1 MDNATLI
8 RSFVESVVAGKN
20 ALMSNADL
28 RIEPIGDTLQLWAK
42 QEGMVSSAK
51 PTQKTASVILKDKTH
66 YWPTLHNTLIENS
79 FLPTHPAPSKGFY
92 QYEFAKVPPSYE
104 VNYTDGLLLLQ
115 AWWQYRQQ
123 EDRSGLLGM
132 LVWHGRTWYPV
143 RNIDCTQGTLS
154 ILSWGNEISVQPS
167 ERVVWLLKV
176 ESKSESSSESS
187 KDLTGSEVQSAS
199 SVESSQVT
207 TEENSVPSPSLSSSS
222 KCIGNYL
229 LEAGLLSA
237 AQVDVI
243 LSDQA
248 STGMRFGEIAV
259 SRGWLKEQTIEY
271 LMKHLIMPQQ
281 SLPLDLNEDLVE
293 DLPSEVAER
302 LQALSPKSI
311 HERDT
316 LVISGRPDEDPP
328 KKRLGDKGS
337 K

>member
-1 MDNATLI
+1 MDNVSLI
-8 RSFVESVVAGKN
+8 HSFVESVGAGKSTLIAN
-20 ALMSNADL
+20 AEL

-42 QEGMVSSAK
+42 QEGMISSAR
-51 PTQKTASVILKDKTH
+51 PTTKTASIILKDKTH
-66 YWPTLHNTLIENS
+66 YWATLHNVLLENS
-79 FLPTHPAPSKGFY
+79 FLPTHPAPAKGFY
-92 QYEFAKVPPSYE
+92 QYEFAKIPPHYE

-115 AWWQYRQQ
+115 AWWQYQQQ

-132 LVWHGRTWYPV
+132 LVWHGKTWYPV
-143 RNIDCTQGTLS
+143 RNIDCNQGTLS

-167 ERVVWLLKV
+167 ARVVWLLKV
-176 ESKSESSSESS
+176 NPATESSTTDQDSTPSFEALFAVDAAESI
-187 KDLTGSEVQSAS
+187 
-199 SVESSQVT
+199 
-207 TEENSVPSPSLSSSS
+207 PSPSLISSS

-281 SLPLDLNEDLVE
+281 STPIIVQEDIVE
-293 DLPSEVAER
+293 DFPNEGSERSQDPSA
-302 LQALSPKSI
+302 KSI
-311 HERDT
+311 HDRDT
-316 LVISGRPDEDPP
+316 LVI
-328 KKRLGDKGS
+328 
-337 K
+337 

>member
-20 ALMSNADL
+20 ALMSNAEL

-42 QEGMVSSAK
+42 QEGMVSSAR
-51 PTQKTASVILKDKTH
+51 PTQKAPKTASVILKDKTH
-66 YWPTLHNTLIENS
+66 YWPTLHNTLLENS

-176 ESKSESSSESS
+176 EPKPESS
-187 KDLTGSEVQSAS
+187 KNTAGSEATSIHSAQSS
-199 SVESSQVT
+199 SGVEESQAT
-207 TEENSVPSPSLSSSS
+207 AAENSVPSPSLSSSS

-281 SLPLDLNEDLVE
+281 SLPLDLNEDQVE
-293 DLPSEVAER
+293 DLPNEVVER
-302 LQALSPKSI
+302 LKELSPKSI

-316 LVISGRPDEDPP
+316 LVISGRTDEDPP
-328 KKRLGDKGS
+328 KKG
-337 K
+337 

>member
-1 MDNATLI
+1 MDNVSLI
-8 RSFVESVVAGKN
+8 HSFVESVVAGKSTLIAN
-20 ALMSNADL
+20 AEL

-42 QEGMVSSAK
+42 QEGMISSAR
-51 PTQKTASVILKDKTH
+51 PTRNHSSIILKDKTH
-66 YWPTLHNTLIENS
+66 YWPTLHNVLLENS
-79 FLPTHPAPSKGFY
+79 CLPTHPAPAKGFY
-92 QYEFAKVPPSYE
+92 QYEFAKVPPHYE
-104 VNYTDGLLLLQ
+104 VNYSDGLLLLQ
-115 AWWQYRQQ
+115 AWWQYQQQ

-132 LVWHGRTWYPV
+132 LVWHGKTWYPV
-143 RNIDCTQGTLS
+143 RNIDCTHGTLS

-176 ESKSESSSESS
+176 DPAKESSTPI
-187 KDLTGSEVQSAS
+187 DSAS
-199 SVESSQVT
+199 TPSL
-207 TEENSVPSPSLSSSS
+207 EELFAVDAEGSVPSPSLMSSS

-281 SLPLDLNEDLVE
+281 STPISLQEDVVE
-293 DLPSEVAER
+293 DFPNEGSER
-302 LQALSPKSI
+302 SQDLSAKSI
-311 HERDT
+311 HDRDT
-316 LVISGRPDEDPP
+316 LAI
-328 KKRLGDKGS
+328 
-337 K
+337 

>member
-8 RSFVESVVAGKN
+8 SSFVESVVVGKSALVAN
-20 ALMSNADL
+20 AEL

-42 QEGMVSSAK
+42 QEGMVSSAR
-51 PTQKTASVILKDKTH
+51 PAHKTASVILKDKTH
-66 YWPTLHNTLIENS
+66 YWAALHNTLLEHS

-92 QYEFAKVPPSYE
+92 QYELAKVPPHYE

-115 AWWQYRQQ
+115 AWWQYQQQ

-132 LVWHGRTWYPV
+132 LIWHSRTWYPV

-176 ESKSESSSESS
+176 NPVAETSNATASNDSDANGLAQTSE
-187 KDLTGSEVQSAS
+187 LGSEDAHLAIKPQSVS
-199 SVESSQVT
+199 
-207 TEENSVPSPSLSSSS
+207 SPSLSSSS

-271 LMKHLIMPQQ
+271 LMRHLIMPQQ
-281 SLPLDLNEDLVE
+281 SMPIDLDEDKVENLPNE
-293 DLPSEVAER
+293 STER
-302 LQALSPKSI
+302 LKDLSPKSI

-316 LVISGRPDEDPP
+316 LVISRRPDE
-328 KKRLGDKGS
+328 
-337 K
+337 

>member
-8 RSFVESVVAGKN
+8 RSFVESVVVGKSTLVAN
-20 ALMSNADL
+20 SEL

-42 QEGMVSSAK
+42 QEGMVSSAR
-51 PTQKTASVILKDKTH
+51 PAQKTASVILKDKTH
-66 YWPTLHNTLIENS
+66 YWPTLHNTLLENS

-92 QYEFAKVPPSYE
+92 QYELAKVPPHYE

-115 AWWQYRQQ
+115 AWWQYQQ
-123 EDRSGLLGM
+123 QADRSGLLGM
-132 LVWHGRTWYPV
+132 LVWHSRTWYPI

-176 ESKSESSSESS
+176 EPIASSSDAVALKNSDANGS
-187 KDLTGSEVQSAS
+187 ILASDLGLEDTQ
-199 SVESSQVT
+199 SSQKGDA
-207 TEENSVPSPSLSSSS
+207 VPSPSLSSSS

-281 SLPLDLNEDLVE
+281 SVPLSLDEDVIE
-293 DLPSEVAER
+293 DLPSEVSER
-302 LQALSPKSI
+302 LKELSPKSI
-311 HERDT
+311 HDRDT
-316 LVISGRPDEDPP
+316 LVISGRPDEETP
-328 KKRLGDKGS
+328 KKS
-337 K
+337 

>member
-8 RSFVESVVAGKN
+8 RSFVESVVAGKSALVAN
-20 ALMSNADL
+20 AEL

-42 QEGMVSSAK
+42 QEGMVSSAR
-51 PTQKTASVILKDKTH
+51 PTPKTASIILKDKTH
-66 YWPTLHNTLIENS
+66 YWPVLHNTLLENS

-92 QYEFAKVPPSYE
+92 QYEFAKVPPHYE

-115 AWWQYRQQ
+115 AWWQYQQQ

-132 LVWHGRTWYPV
+132 LVWHGRTWYPI

-176 ESKSESSSESS
+176 DPVAESPVNADSSS
-187 KDLTGSEVQSAS
+187 
-199 SVESSQVT
+199 T
-207 TEENSVPSPSLSSSS
+207 TESETSNSENATESVPSPSLSSSS

-281 SLPLDLNEDLVE
+281 SLPLSLNEETVE
-293 DLPSEVAER
+293 DLPNEVSER
-302 LQALSPKSI
+302 LQELSPKSI

-316 LVISGRPDEDPP
+316 LVISGLTDEET
-328 KKRLGDKGS
+328 RRNS
-337 K
+337 

>member
-8 RSFVESVVAGKN
+8 RSFVESVVAGKSTLVAN
-20 ALMSNADL
+20 AEL
-28 RIEPIGDTLQLWAK
+28 RIEPIGETLQLWAK
-42 QEGMVSSAK
+42 QEGMVSSAR
-51 PTQKTASVILKDKTH
+51 PTHKTASVILKDKTH
-66 YWPTLHNTLIENS
+66 FWPTLHNTLLENS

-92 QYEFAKVPPSYE
+92 QYELAKVPPHYE

-132 LVWHGRTWYPV
+132 LVWHGRTWYPI

-154 ILSWGNEISVQPS
+154 ILSWGSEISVQPS

-176 ESKSESSSESS
+176 EP
-187 KDLTGSEVQSAS
+187 A
-199 SVESSQVT
+199 VESSDSKT
-207 TEENSVPSPSLSSSS
+207 LADSGNGLAPTAESGLEDAESSAAKGESVSSPSLSSSS

-281 SLPLDLNEDLVE
+281 SMPLDLDGDRIE
-293 DLPSEVAER
+293 DLPNEVSER
-302 LQALSPKSI
+302 LKELSPKSI
-311 HERDT
+311 HDRDT
-316 LVISGRPDEDPP
+316 LVISGRSDEETTP
-328 KKRLGDKGS
+328 RES
-337 K
+337 

>member
-1 MDNATLI
+1 MDNASLI
-8 RSFVESVVAGKN
+8 HAFVESVVANKSTLIAN
-20 ALMSNADL
+20 AEL

-42 QEGMVSSAK
+42 QEGMISSAR
-51 PTQKTASVILKDKTH
+51 PNRNHFSVILKDKTH
-66 YWPTLHNTLIENS
+66 YWPILHNILLENS
-79 FLPTHPAPSKGFY
+79 FLPTHPAPAKGFY
-92 QYEFAKVPPSYE
+92 QYEFAKVPPHYE

-115 AWWQYRQQ
+115 AWWQYQQQ

-132 LVWHGRTWYPV
+132 LIWHGKTWYPV
-143 RNIDCTQGTLS
+143 RNIDCNQGTLS

-176 ESKSESSSESS
+176 DPVAESSSNTENSTAKPS
-187 KDLTGSEVQSAS
+187 LEDLFAVDAEANTAP
-199 SVESSQVT
+199 
-207 TEENSVPSPSLSSSS
+207 SVPSPSLMSSS

-281 SLPLDLNEDLVE
+281 STPISVEEDVVE
-293 DLPSEVAER
+293 DFPGEGSERSQDPS
-302 LQALSPKSI
+302 SKSI
-311 HERDT
+311 HDRDT
-316 LVISGRPDEDPP
+316 LVI
-328 KKRLGDKGS
+328 
-337 K
+337 

>member
-20 ALMSNADL
+20 ALMSNAEL

-42 QEGMVSSAK
+42 QEGMVSSAR
-51 PTQKTASVILKDKTH
+51 PIRKTASVILKDKTH
-66 YWPTLHNTLIENS
+66 YWPTLHNTLLENS

-176 ESKSESSSESS
+176 EPKSELSKDSAGSEALSSS
-187 KDLTGSEVQSAS
+187 LVQQPQDIAG
-199 SVESSQVT
+199 
-207 TEENSVPSPSLSSSS
+207 ENSVSSPSLSSSS

-293 DLPSEVAER
+293 DLPSEVVER
-302 LQALSPKSI
+302 LQELSPKSI

-316 LVISGRPDEDPP
+316 LVISGRPDEDPQ
-328 KKRLGDKGS
+328 KKLNNKG
-337 K
+337 

>member
-8 RSFVESVVAGKN
+8 RSFVESVVAGKSALVAN
-20 ALMSNADL
+20 AEL
-28 RIEPIGDTLQLWAK
+28 RVEPIGDTLQLWAK
-42 QEGMVSSAK
+42 QEGMVSSAR
-51 PTQKTASVILKDKTH
+51 PAQKIASVILKDKTH
-66 YWPTLHNTLIENS
+66 YWPTLHNALLENS

-92 QYEFAKVPPSYE
+92 QYELAKVPPHYE

-115 AWWQYRQQ
+115 AWWQYQQQ

-132 LVWHGRTWYPV
+132 LVWHSRTWYPV

-176 ESKSESSSESS
+176 NPVAESPKTKGLNDSDSNDPAQTLNLGLEETQL
-187 KDLTGSEVQSAS
+187 KATAAS
-199 SVESSQVT
+199 VA
-207 TEENSVPSPSLSSSS
+207 SPSLSSSS

-281 SLPLDLNEDLVE
+281 STPLNLDEETIEDI
-293 DLPSEVAER
+293 PIEVSER
-302 LQALSPKSI
+302 LKDLSPKSI

-316 LVISGRPDEDPP
+316 LVISGRPDEES
-328 KKRLGDKGS
+328 KKN
-337 K
+337 

>member
-8 RSFVESVVAGKN
+8 RSFVESVVAGKS
-20 ALMSNADL
+20 ALAANSEL
-28 RIEPIGDTLQLWAK
+28 RVEPIGETLQLWAK
-42 QEGMVSSAK
+42 QEGMVSSARPAK
-51 PTQKTASVILKDKTH
+51 KTASVILKDRTH
-66 YWPTLHNTLIENS
+66 FWPTLHNTLLENS

-92 QYEFAKVPPSYE
+92 QYELAKIPPHYE

-115 AWWQYRQQ
+115 AWWQYQQQ
-123 EDRSGLLGM
+123 EERSGLLGM
-132 LVWHGRTWYPV
+132 LIWHSKTWYPV

-176 ESKSESSSESS
+176 GPAAESSNAASNDSIKGFAQSSSLDSEG
-187 KDLTGSEVQSAS
+187 TNSADKA
-199 SVESSQVT
+199 ESIS
-207 TEENSVPSPSLSSSS
+207 SPSLISSS

-281 SLPLDLNEDLVE
+281 SMPIDLEKDEVE
-293 DLPSEVAER
+293 DFPNEVAER
-302 LQALSPKSI
+302 LKDLSPKSI

-316 LVISGRPDEDPP
+316 LVIPGRPEEENH
-328 KKRLGDKGS
+328 KKN
-337 K
+337 